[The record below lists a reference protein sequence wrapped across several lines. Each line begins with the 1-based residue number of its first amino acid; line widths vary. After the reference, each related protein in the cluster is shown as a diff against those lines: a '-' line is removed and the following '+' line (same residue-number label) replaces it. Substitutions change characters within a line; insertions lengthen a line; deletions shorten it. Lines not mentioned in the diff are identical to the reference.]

1 MLCEVVS
8 QVLCVSTLTWGSYTP
23 RWYVH
28 PGRMAEISAHG
39 LWQGERESE
48 ELSLAS
54 ERRRGPWQPD
64 LSPFIAM
71 MRVDMVIGLS
81 VRAVPTVTG
90 CCIWGQQPLAVLKN
104 CMKC

>member
-1 MLCEVVS
+1 MCFNSDVGKLHTSMVR
-8 QVLCVSTLTWGSYTP
+8 TP
-23 RWYVH
+23 WSNGGDFC
-28 PGRMAEISAHG
+28 PWSMAPK
-39 LWQGERESE
+39 ERESE

-81 VRAVPTVTG
+81 VRAVPTVTE
-90 CCIWGQQPLAVLKN
+90 CCVWGQQPLALLKN